1 MIDLKGFIKMNL
13 LLKMTSL
20 NAGVIF
26 IRLVVSLFIQRLLA
40 TIFGEAGIAKI
51 GQMQNLLQVLTST
64 SSLGTF
70 NGVVKYVAEFE
81 NDQKKLS
88 DFFSSACIFGL
99 FGALISG
106 IVIFFN
112 AEFISIK
119 LFDNNRYADLITCLA
134 FILPVISINRI
145 LYGII
150 NGLSDYKAH
159 ATIGLI
165 GYLLTSVSL
174 LIFLYFFNLKGVLFS
189 IILSPILSLSVIYV
203 ISYKRLKTYLKLN
216 ELSFDLSYAKPLL
229 AFVLMSFVSSGLI
242 NYVEIDIRTTITNR
256 INIEEAGYWTA
267 MNFISRNYMIFSAS
281 LFTLYV
287 IPKFAKINTGYEFKK
302 EVLNIY
308 KTILP
313 LFGIG
318 MVLVYLFRNIIITIV
333 YPNFDGIEPL
343 FKWQLLGDFVRIA
356 TLVLSYQFQAK
367 KMVWSFVITEIISLG
382 LFYVLSKHYVDLYGA
397 EGVVMAHFYRYI
409 VYFIVVVIAIWYY
422 FKSVKNNKPVE

>member
-1 MIDLKGFIKMNL
+1 MIDLKGFIKKNL

-26 IRLVVSLFIQRLLA
+26 IRLIISLFIQRLLA
-40 TIFGEAGIAKI
+40 TTLGEAGIAKI
-51 GQMQNLLQVLTST
+51 GQIRNLLQILTST

-70 NGVVKYVAEFE
+70 NGVVKYVAEYE

-88 DFFSSACIFGL
+88 DVFSTAFIFG
-99 FGALISG
+99 FIGALVSG

-112 AEFISIK
+112 AEYISIK
-119 LFDNNRYADLITCLA
+119 LFESPVYSDLIKCLS

-145 LYGII
+145 LNGVI
-150 NGLSDYKAH
+150 NGLSDYKSH
-159 ATIGLI
+159 AKIELVGYILTTI
-165 GYLLTSVSL
+165 SL
-174 LIFLYFFNLKGVLFS
+174 LIFLYYFNLKGVLFS
-189 IILSPILSLSVIYV
+189 IIISPIIGLLVVLFIA
-203 ISYKRLKTYLKLN
+203 YKRIKNYIRVN
-216 ELSFDLSYAKPLL
+216 ELSANLSFAKPLL

-242 NYVEIDIRTTITNR
+242 NYVEIDIRTTIANR

-267 MNFISRNYMIFSAS
+267 MNFISRNYMVFSAS

-287 IPKFAKINTGYEFKK
+287 IPKFAKINTGHEFKN
-302 EVLNIY
+302 EVINIY

-318 MVLVYLFRNIIITIV
+318 MILVYLLRNVIISLI

-343 FKWQLLGDFVRIA
+343 FKWQLLGDFVRLA

-367 KMVWSFVITEIISLG
+367 KMVWSFVITELISLG
-382 LFYVLSKHYVDLYGA
+382 LFYVLSKHYVGLYGA

-409 VYFIVVVIAIWYY
+409 VYFVVVVFAIWYY
-422 FKSVKNNKPVE
+422 FNRKPSRLK

>member
-1 MIDLKGFIKMNL
+1 MINLKGFINRNL

-20 NAGVIF
+20 NAVVIF
-26 IRLVVSLFIQRLLA
+26 IRLIISLFIQRLLA
-40 TIFGEAGIAKI
+40 TALGESGIARI
-51 GQMQNLLQVLTST
+51 GQMQNLLQILTNT

-70 NGVVKYVAEFE
+70 NGVVKYVSEFE
-81 NDQKKLS
+81 NDKKKLS
-88 DFFSSACIFGL
+88 SFFSNAFIFGCV
-99 FGALISG
+99 GTLISG
-106 IVIFFN
+106 LILFFN

-119 LFDNNRYADLITCLA
+119 LFDTNAYSDLIKYLA
-134 FILPVISINRI
+134 FILPIVSINRI

-159 ATIGLI
+159 AKIGLI
-165 GYLLTSVSL
+165 GYILTSISL

-189 IILSPILSLSVIYV
+189 IILSPILSLCVILF
-203 ISYKRLKTYLKLN
+203 ISYKRIKTYLKVK
-216 ELSFDLSYAKPLL
+216 DLGIDFSYVKPLL

-242 NYVEIDIRTTITNR
+242 NYVEIDLRTTIANR

-287 IPKFAKINTGYEFKK
+287 IPKFAKINNGTDFKN

-313 LFGIG
+313 LFGLG
-318 MVLVYLFRNIIITIV
+318 MILVYVFRNFIIDVV
-333 YPNFDGIEPL
+333 YPNFTGIEPL
-343 FKWQLLGDFVRIA
+343 FKWQLLGDFVRLA
-356 TLVLSYQFQAK
+356 TLVISYQFQAK

-382 LFYVLSKHYVDLYGA
+382 LFYFLSKHYVDLYGA

-409 VYFIVVVIAIWYY
+409 VYFIVVLTAIWFY
-422 FKSVKNNKPVE
+422 FKRNKNTANL